1 MSAAQPPFR
10 ARTES
15 GHSSPKPTVFG
26 MSIVRTGNAKEEKQS
41 EQELRGVAKRR
52 HGTALRQWRDREEVS
67 TKQYQILRKLL
78 LQSTTLG
85 QRSVAVRKVRF
96 LCLASHCLVCSGV
109 ALACKMR
116 LGLGDC
122 PVHHNS
128 PRRLFARPGRLE
140 ALLVV
145 PAEGHPQTSEA
156 VAGES
161 QQSVARQLW
170 GPPPTREQVER
181 FFANSEEEVWCM
193 ILATSYEQ
201 VQNNGGASNNS
212 HPPSAGAAEL
222 QR

>member
-1 MSAAQPPFR
+1 MSAARPPFQ

-26 MSIVRTGNAKEEKQS
+26 MSIVRAGNAREEKQS
-41 EQELRGVAKRR
+41 EQEFRRAAKRR
-52 HGTALRQWRDREEVS
+52 CGTVLRQWRPREEVS
-67 TKQYQILRKLL
+67 TKQYQNLRKLL

-85 QRSVAVRKVRF
+85 QRLVAVRKVSF
-96 LCLASHCLVCSGV
+96 PCLASHYLVCSGV

-116 LGLGDC
+116 LGLGNC

-128 PRRLFARPGRLE
+128 PRRLSARPGSLE
-140 ALLVV
+140 APLVV
-145 PAEGHPQTSEA
+145 PAEGQSQTGEA

-161 QQSVARQLW
+161 QQGVARQLW

-181 FFANSEEEVWCM
+181 FFANSEEEVWCLV
-193 ILATSYEQ
+193 LATSHGQ
-201 VQNNGGASNNS
+201 VQKNGGASNNC
-212 HPPSAGAAEL
+212 HPPPAGAAEV